1 MATGQWEAHDLTFEK
16 FFKGT
21 GPNLHS
27 NANLYMMFTS
37 SSYTPNLATH
47 DFEADL
53 TNIVSG
59 TNLSS
64 AGVAL
69 TGATITLSGGVITFD
84 LGDVNVATVTATGI
98 RNLHIVDKTPA
109 SSAANFLIMSCTL
122 DGDISPAAGA
132 LAATINALGVFA
144 FDLHP

>member
-84 LGDVNVATVTATGI
+84 LGDVSVATVTATGI

>member
-109 SSAANFLIMSCTL
+109 SSAANFLIMSCTI

>member
-1 MATGQWEAHDLTFEK
+1 MATGTWIPYNLTFEK
-16 FFKGT
+16 AFNAT
-21 GPNLHS
+21 VDLHS

-37 SSYTPNLATH
+37 STHTPNRSTH

-69 TGATITLSGGVITFD
+69 TGAAISLTSNTIKFD
-84 LGDVNVATVTATGI
+84 INDVSVSTVTATGI
-98 RNLHIVDKTPA
+98 RNLHIVDKTTGN
-109 SSAANFLIMSCTL
+109 SATNTLVAYCVL
-122 DGDISPAAGA
+122 DGDISPSAGT
-132 LAATINALGVFA
+132 LAVTIDALGVFSI
-144 FDLHP
+144 DLAP